1 MNFLAAIGI
10 FVAGQV
16 TGFLLVLF
24 GAAIVKTKND
34 LKK

>member
-16 TGFLLVLF
+16 TGFLLVVF
-24 GAAIVKTKND
+24 GVAIARTKND

>member
-10 FVAGQV
+10 FVAGQA
-16 TGFLLVLF
+16 TGAFLVILGV
-24 GAAIVKTKND
+24 AIARTKND

>member
-10 FVAGQV
+10 FVAGQA
-16 TGFLLVLF
+16 TGLLLVLF
-24 GAAIVKTKND
+24 GVAIAKTKND

>member
-10 FVAGQV
+10 FIAGQA

-24 GAAIVKTKND
+24 GAAIAKAKND